1 MNQSEN
7 GGNNSENISSSE
19 RILISIALFMFAA
32 VIGYNAFYIF
42 KDLESP
48 KISGNIV
55 MPKSD
60 TNSDVNNNTNNDTE
74 KSEVSISQ
82 EALININTASAEELI
97 LLKRI
102 GASIA
107 ERIIEYREAH
117 GGFSNI
123 EEIMNVRGIGEKVFE
138 EIKNDICV

>member
-7 GGNNSENISSSE
+7 SSNSSENISNSE

-60 TNSDVNNNTNNDTE
+60 TNSDTE
-74 KSEVSISQ
+74 KSEISML
-82 EALININTASAEELI
+82 EESLVNINTASSEELR
-97 LLKRI
+97 LLKGV
-102 GASIA
+102 GASVA
-107 ERIIEYREAH
+107 ERIIEYRETH

-123 EEIMNVRGIGEKVFE
+123 EEIMNVKGIGEKVFE
-138 EIKNDICV
+138 EIKNNICV